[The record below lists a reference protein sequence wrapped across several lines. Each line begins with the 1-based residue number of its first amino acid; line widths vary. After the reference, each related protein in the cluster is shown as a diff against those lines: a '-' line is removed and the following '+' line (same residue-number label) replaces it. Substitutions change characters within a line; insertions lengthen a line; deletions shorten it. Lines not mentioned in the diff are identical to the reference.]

1 MKRATLI
8 PVDMSTIPEL
18 KQPTALPAE
27 LRACTG
33 FLLARLGYA
42 MKAITIQEFERE
54 GFSMYQF
61 SVLAVLAEGVVET
74 QAKIADTLT
83 LDRGQLVGILDD
95 LEEAGLVERRRDPSD
110 RRRHTV
116 SLTPAGKK
124 RLVKMRSIVE
134 RIEDSFLEPL
144 DEKARAALHDALL
157 RVAENR
163 DQRFQQR

>member
-18 KQPTALPAE
+18 KQPAALPAE

-42 MKAITIQEFERE
+42 MKALTIQEFERE

-83 LDRGQLVGILDD
+83 LDRGQLVGILDE

-124 RLVKMRSIVE
+124 RLVKMRSIIE

-144 DEKARAALHDALL
+144 DDKARTALHDALL
-157 RVAENR
+157 RVAANH
-163 DQRFQQR
+163 DHRFQQR

>member
-18 KQPTALPAE
+18 KPPAALPAE

-95 LEEAGLVERRRDPSD
+95 LEEAGLVERRRDPTD

-134 RIEDSFLEPL
+134 RIEASFLEPL

>member
-18 KQPTALPAE
+18 KPPAALPAE

-95 LEEAGLVERRRDPSD
+95 LEEAGLVERRRDPTD

-134 RIEDSFLEPL
+134 RIEASFLEPL
-144 DEKARAALHDALL
+144 DEKARTALHDALL